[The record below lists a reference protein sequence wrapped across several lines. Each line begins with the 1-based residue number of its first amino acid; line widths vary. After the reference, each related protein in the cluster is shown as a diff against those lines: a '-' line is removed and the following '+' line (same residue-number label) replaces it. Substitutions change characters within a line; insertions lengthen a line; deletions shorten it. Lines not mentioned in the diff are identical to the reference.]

1 MSDRIVYL
9 VVSEPG
15 GVDGL
20 DQTDKGG
27 TVLLATYQKEAAL
40 SCKGQDCR
48 KRLEPTVVNVEE
60 VRAEVMR
67 KLTAIERLVVFPEY
81 DAKQTRQ
88 ASPPNPR

>member
-20 DQTDKGG
+20 DHNDKGG
-27 TVLLATYQKEAAL
+27 KVLLATFQKPAAL
-40 SCKGQDCR
+40 SCKGQDSR
-48 KRLEPTVVNVEE
+48 KRIEPTVINVEE

-67 KLTAIERLVVFPEY
+67 KLTPIEHLVLFPEK
-81 DAKQTRQ
+81 DAKQTR
-88 ASPPNPR
+88 